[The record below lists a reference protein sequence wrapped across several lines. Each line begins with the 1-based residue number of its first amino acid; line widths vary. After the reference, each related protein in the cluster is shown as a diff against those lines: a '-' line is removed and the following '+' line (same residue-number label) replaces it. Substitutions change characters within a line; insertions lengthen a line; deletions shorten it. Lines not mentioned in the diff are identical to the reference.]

1 MEMQIYKDEETKEE
15 DDLLQLMKIQMS
27 TEQEQIFMTS
37 HYLYLQYGSDNTK
50 FVVNFDEVWKNVD
63 FSRRDAA
70 KRLLEKHFVEH
81 IDYKKLALPKRRA
94 SLEEKAAPHLGG
106 AAFINENNG
115 NLAYHLGKASLEKKA
130 ALLLGKAAPQLG
142 KAAPQLGGASF
153 DKNIH
158 GGQNKET
165 ILLTVD
171 CFKNFC
177 MLAATPKAKEIRTY
191 YIKMENIMHEYY
203 KNFKFKNNELQTT
216 LQLSQSSLQL
226 SQSALQQSIKETA
239 IKRHEV
245 LIESNLNKW
254 VVYFCRIQL
263 REDGS
268 FILKIGETID
278 IKSRMDALR
287 CNFETNIILL
297 DVFICENSIKFEKSL
312 HNSNELVKYK
322 YNQLE
327 HKNKKLST
335 EAYHIPNQ
343 KEYEKILKFA
353 NNEMHKYNN
362 IELTKLRIEEKKI
375 DLFASKI
382 KLIETLIPLCK
393 NYDEIMSIL
402 HKLCDTSHKN
412 ELHIVSTHD
421 NVKEECYDIPCLD
434 NSPHKE
440 EEDCKSICKEE
451 EKEEDVTKEE
461 EDKIIPASSTG
472 PIVQIYHKS
481 DLTKVVHVYNSI
493 IEATRDFNYNNKSA
507 SFTAIKK
514 AYQYKTIYQD
524 YRWHF
529 IFNRQEIDLQQS
541 RNIGETM
548 ITQERNQGQI
558 AMLNIDKTKIIK
570 VFKLSK
576 DAAKEILQHPSAM
589 CSAIKHTSPLN
600 NHYWMHWENV
610 DVLLQDAFLQLN
622 ILPAKQENIRGIKI
636 KQLHPITNEIVKL
649 FVSYT
654 DIQKELKISV
664 KKIKELIESNEI
676 YKGKYKFKLT

>member
-1 MEMQIYKDEETKEE
+1 MQIYEEKETKEE
-15 DDLLQLMKIQMS
+15 DDLFQLMKIQMS

-63 FSRRDAA
+63 FTQKVNA
-70 KRLLEKHFVEH
+70 KRLLEKNFLEH
-81 IDYKKLALPKRRA
+81 IDYKIVFFSK
-94 SLEEKAAPHLGG
+94 EELLHKQA
-106 AAFINENNG
+106 NG
-115 NLAYHLGKASLEKKA
+115 R
-130 ALLLGKAAPQLG
+130 P
-142 KAAPQLGGASF
+142 
-153 DKNIH
+153 
-158 GGQNKET
+158 KET

-203 KNFKFKNNELQTT
+203 KNFKSKNNELQTT
-216 LQLSQSSLQL
+216 LQLSQNSFQQSQSSLQLSQSSLQL

-278 IKSRMDALR
+278 IKNRMDALK

-297 DVFICENSIKFEKSL
+297 DVFRCENSIKFEKSL
-312 HNSNELVKYK
+312 HNSNELTKYK

-343 KEYEKILKFA
+343 KEYEKIVKFA
-353 NNEMHKYNN
+353 NTEMHKYNN
-362 IELTKLRIEEKKI
+362 IELTKLRIEEKKM
-375 DLFASKI
+375 DLVASF
-382 KLIETLIPLCK
+382 IPFCK
-393 NYDEIMSIL
+393 SYDELMNIL
-402 HKLCDTSHKN
+402 NKITSPIHFEIELKEKIIKEIENTETIEVVEVDEN
-412 ELHIVSTHD
+412 EEIEY
-421 NVKEECYDIPCLD
+421 KEEIECIS
-434 NSPHKE
+434 NSKE
-440 EEDCKSICKEE
+440 EHECISNCKEE
-451 EKEEDVTKEE
+451 NIMV
-461 EDKIIPASSTG
+461 PNSSTG

-493 IEATRDFNYNNKSA
+493 IEATRDFNYNNKVA
-507 SFTAIKK
+507 SFTSIKK
-514 AYQYKTIYQD
+514 AHQYKTIYQD
-524 YRWHF
+524 HRWYF
-529 IFNRQEIDLQQS
+529 ISNRQEPNLQQS

-548 ITQERNQGQI
+548 VTQERNQGQI

-589 CSAIKHTSPLN
+589 SSAIKHLSPLN

-610 DVLLQDAFLQLN
+610 DVLLQDEFLKLN
-622 ILPAKQENIRGIKI
+622 LPPTKQPNIRGIQI
-636 KQLHPITNEIVKL
+636 KQIHPITNEIVKL

-676 YKGKYKFKLT
+676 YKGKYKFKLV

>member
-1 MEMQIYKDEETKEE
+1 
-15 DDLLQLMKIQMS
+15 
-27 TEQEQIFMTS
+27 
-37 HYLYLQYGSDNTK
+37 
-50 FVVNFDEVWKNVD
+50 
-63 FSRRDAA
+63 
-70 KRLLEKHFVEH
+70 
-81 IDYKKLALPKRRA
+81 
-94 SLEEKAAPHLGG
+94 
-106 AAFINENNG
+106 
-115 NLAYHLGKASLEKKA
+115 
-130 ALLLGKAAPQLG
+130 
-142 KAAPQLGGASF
+142 
-153 DKNIH
+153 
-158 GGQNKET
+158 
-165 ILLTVD
+165 
-171 CFKNFC
+171 
-177 MLAATPKAKEIRTY
+177 
-191 YIKMENIMHEYY
+191 MENIMHEYY

-216 LQLSQSSLQL
+216 LQLSQSSLQLSQTSLQHIQNSFQL

-278 IKSRMDALR
+278 IKSRMDALK

-297 DVFICENSIKFEKSL
+297 DVFRCENSIKFEKSL

-343 KEYEKILKFA
+343 KEYEKIVKFA

-362 IELTKLRIEEKKI
+362 IELTKLRIEEKKM
-375 DLFASKI
+375 DLVASFIPFCKSYDQLMNILNKI
-382 KLIETLIPLCK
+382 TSPIHFEIELKEKIIKEIENVETIEEIEV
-393 NYDEIMSIL
+393 DE
-402 HKLCDTSHKN
+402 
-412 ELHIVSTHD
+412 
-421 NVKEECYDIPCLD
+421 
-434 NSPHKE
+434 KE
-440 EEDCKSICKEE
+440 EEEECDSKSNCKEE
-451 EKEEDVTKEE
+451 ETKEE
-461 EDKIIPASSTG
+461 NIMVPNSSTG

-493 IEATRDFNYNNKSA
+493 IEATRDFNYNNKVA
-507 SFTAIKK
+507 SFTSIKK
-514 AYQYKTIYQD
+514 AHQYKTIYQD
-524 YRWHF
+524 HRWHF
-529 IFNRQEIDLQQS
+529 ISNRQEPNLQQS

-548 ITQERNQGQI
+548 VTQERNQGQI

-589 CSAIKHTSPLN
+589 CTAIKHSSPLN
-600 NHYWMHWENV
+600 NHYWIHWENV
-610 DVLLQDAFLQLN
+610 DVLLQDDFLKLN
-622 ILPAKQENIRGIKI
+622 LPPTKQPNIRGIQI
-636 KQLHPITNEIVKL
+636 KQIHPITNEIVKL

-676 YKGKYKFKLT
+676 YKGKYKFKLV

>member
-1 MEMQIYKDEETKEE
+1 MQIYEEKEE

-63 FSRRDAA
+63 FTQKVSA

-81 IDYKKLALPKRRA
+81 TDYKIGALLLGRA
-94 SLEEKAAPHLGG
+94 SLEEKAAPQLGG
-106 AAFINENNG
+106 AAFINENN
-115 NLAYHLGKASLEKKA
+115 EKA
-130 ALLLGKAAPQLG
+130 ALLLGGASLEEKAALPKS
-142 KAAPQLGGASF
+142 KAAFTIKKNLGGS
-153 DKNIH
+153 
-158 GGQNKET
+158 GQNKEL

-216 LQLSQSSLQL
+216 LQLSQNSFQLSQSSLQL

-278 IKSRMDALR
+278 IKSRMDALK

-297 DVFICENSIKFEKSL
+297 DVFRCENSIKFEKSL
-312 HNSNELVKYK
+312 HNSNELTKYK

-343 KEYEKILKFA
+343 KEYEKIVKFA

-362 IELTKLRIEEKKI
+362 IELTKLRIEEKKM
-375 DLFASKI
+375 DLVASF
-382 KLIETLIPLCK
+382 IPFCK
-393 NYDEIMSIL
+393 SYDELMNIL
-402 HKLCDTSHKN
+402 NKITSPIHFEI
-412 ELHIVSTHD
+412 ELKEKIIKEIE
-421 NVKEECYDIPCLD
+421 NVETIEVVEC
-434 NSPHKE
+434 NSN
-440 EEDCKSICKEE
+440 CIEE
-451 EKEEDVTKEE
+451 EKEEIECDHKRNCKEE
-461 EDKIIPASSTG
+461 PLEEEEKEEPKEENIIVPNSSTG

-493 IEATRDFNYNNKSA
+493 IEATRDFNYNNKVA
-507 SFTAIKK
+507 SFTSIKK
-514 AYQYKTIYQD
+514 AHQYKTIYQD
-524 YRWHF
+524 HRWHF
-529 IFNRQEIDLQQS
+529 ISNRQEPNLQQP
-541 RNIGETM
+541 RNIGET
-548 ITQERNQGQI
+548 IVTQERNQGQI

-589 CSAIKHTSPLN
+589 CTAIKHSSPLN

-610 DVLLQDAFLQLN
+610 DVLLQDEFLKIN
-622 ILPAKQENIRGIKI
+622 LPPTKQPNIRGIQI
-636 KQLHPITNEIVKL
+636 KQIHPITNEIVKL

-676 YKGKYKFKLT
+676 YKGKYKFKLV

>member
-1 MEMQIYKDEETKEE
+1 MQIYEEKEE
-15 DDLLQLMKIQMS
+15 DDLFQLMKIQMS

-63 FSRRDAA
+63 FTQKVNA
-70 KRLLEKHFVEH
+70 KRLLEKNFLEH
-81 IDYKKLALPKRRA
+81 IDYKIVFFSK
-94 SLEEKAAPHLGG
+94 EELLHKQA
-106 AAFINENNG
+106 NG
-115 NLAYHLGKASLEKKA
+115 R
-130 ALLLGKAAPQLG
+130 P
-142 KAAPQLGGASF
+142 
-153 DKNIH
+153 
-158 GGQNKET
+158 KET

-203 KNFKFKNNELQTT
+203 KNFKFKNNELQTSLQLSQNSFQQSQSS

-278 IKSRMDALR
+278 IKNRMDALR

-297 DVFICENSIKFEKSL
+297 DVFRCENSIKFEKSL
-312 HNSNELVKYK
+312 HNSNELTKYK

-343 KEYEKILKFA
+343 KEYEKIVKFA
-353 NNEMHKYNN
+353 NTEMHKYNN
-362 IELTKLRIEEKKI
+362 IELTKLRIEEKKM
-375 DLFASKI
+375 DLVASF
-382 KLIETLIPLCK
+382 IPFCK
-393 NYDEIMSIL
+393 SYDELMNIL
-402 HKLCDTSHKN
+402 NKITSPIHFEIELKEKIIKEIENTETIEVVEVDEN
-412 ELHIVSTHD
+412 EEIEY
-421 NVKEECYDIPCLD
+421 KEEIECIS
-434 NSPHKE
+434 NSKE
-440 EEDCKSICKEE
+440 EHECISNCKEE
-451 EKEEDVTKEE
+451 NIMV
-461 EDKIIPASSTG
+461 PNSSTG
-472 PIVQIYHKS
+472 PIVQIYHKN

-507 SFTAIKK
+507 SFTSIKK
-514 AYQYKTIYQD
+514 AHQYKTIYQD
-524 YRWHF
+524 HRWHF
-529 IFNRQEIDLQQS
+529 ISNRQEPNLQQP

-548 ITQERNQGQI
+548 VTQERNQGQI

-589 CSAIKHTSPLN
+589 SSAIKHLSPLN

-610 DVLLQDAFLQLN
+610 DVLLQDEFLKIN
-622 ILPAKQENIRGIKI
+622 LPPTKQPNIRGIQI
-636 KQLHPITNEIVKL
+636 KQIHPITNEIVKL

-676 YKGKYKFKLT
+676 YKGKYKFKPV

>member
-1 MEMQIYKDEETKEE
+1 MQIYEEKEE

-37 HYLYLQYGSDNTK
+37 HYLYLQYGTDNTK

-63 FSRRDAA
+63 FSRRDNA
-70 KRLLEKHFVEH
+70 KRILDKNFIEH
-81 IDYKKLALPKRRA
+81 IDYKKLAPQLGGA

-106 AAFINENNG
+106 AAFINKECENN
-115 NLAYHLGKASLEKKA
+115 EKA

-142 KAAPQLGGASF
+142 GAAFTTKKNLGGS
-153 DKNIH
+153 
-158 GGQNKET
+158 GQNKEN

-203 KNFKFKNNELQTT
+203 KNFKSKNNELQTT
-216 LQLSQSSLQL
+216 LQLSQNSFQQSQSSLQL

-278 IKSRMDALR
+278 IKNRMDALK

-297 DVFICENSIKFEKSL
+297 DVFRCENSIKFEKSL
-312 HNSNELVKYK
+312 HNSNELTKYK

-343 KEYEKILKFA
+343 KEYEKIVKFA
-353 NNEMHKYNN
+353 NTEMHKYNN
-362 IELTKLRIEEKKI
+362 IELTKLRIEEKKM
-375 DLFASKI
+375 DLVASFIPFCKSYDELMNILNKI
-382 KLIETLIPLCK
+382 TSPIHFEIELKEKIIKEIENIETIEEIEV
-393 NYDEIMSIL
+393 DE
-402 HKLCDTSHKN
+402 
-412 ELHIVSTHD
+412 
-421 NVKEECYDIPCLD
+421 KEEIECDRKR
-434 NSPHKE
+434 N
-440 EEDCKSICKEE
+440 CKEE
-451 EKEEDVTKEE
+451 EIKKEIKEKLEE
-461 EDKIIPASSTG
+461 EVPNSSTG

-493 IEATRDFNYNNKSA
+493 IEATRDFNYNNKVA
-507 SFTAIKK
+507 SFTSIKK
-514 AYQYKTIYQD
+514 AHQYKTIYQD
-524 YRWHF
+524 HRWHF
-529 IFNRQEIDLQQS
+529 ISNRQEPNLQQP

-548 ITQERNQGQI
+548 VTQERNQGQI

-589 CSAIKHTSPLN
+589 CTAIKHSSPLN
-600 NHYWMHWENV
+600 NHYWIHWENV
-610 DVLLQDAFLQLN
+610 DVLLQDEFLKLN
-622 ILPAKQENIRGIKI
+622 LPPTKQPNIRGIQI
-636 KQLHPITNEIVKL
+636 KQIHPITNEIVKL

-676 YKGKYKFKLT
+676 YKGKYKFKLV

>member
-15 DDLLQLMKIQMS
+15 DDLFQLMKIQMS

-70 KRLLEKHFVEH
+70 KRILIKHFVEH
-81 IDYKKLALPKRRA
+81 IDYMIGAPQLGGA
-94 SLEEKAAPHLGG
+94 SLEEKAAPQLGG
-106 AAFINENNG
+106 AAFINETNG
-115 NLAYHLGKASLEKKA
+115 NLAYHLGGAAFTTKKN
-130 ALLLGKAAPQLG
+130 
-142 KAAPQLGGASF
+142 LGGS
-153 DKNIH
+153 
-158 GGQNKET
+158 GQNKEL

-203 KNFKFKNNELQTT
+203 KNFKSKNNELQTT
-216 LQLSQSSLQL
+216 LQLSQNSFQLSQTSLQLSQSSLQL

-268 FILKIGETID
+268 IILKIGETID
-278 IKSRMDALR
+278 IKNRMDALK

-297 DVFICENSIKFEKSL
+297 DVFRCENSIKFEKSL
-312 HNSNELVKYK
+312 HNSNELTKYK

-343 KEYEKILKFA
+343 KEYEKIVKFA
-353 NNEMHKYNN
+353 NTEMHKYNN
-362 IELTKLRIEEKKI
+362 IELTKLRIEEKKM
-375 DLFASKI
+375 DLVASF
-382 KLIETLIPLCK
+382 IPFCK
-393 NYDEIMSIL
+393 SYDELMNIL
-402 HKLCDTSHKN
+402 NKITSPIHFEIELKEKIIKEIENTETIEVVEVDEN
-412 ELHIVSTHD
+412 EEI
-421 NVKEECYDIPCLD
+421 E
-434 NSPHKE
+434 
-440 EEDCKSICKEE
+440 CKEE
-451 EKEEDVTKEE
+451 HECISNCKEENIMV
-461 EDKIIPASSTG
+461 PNSSTG

-493 IEATRDFNYNNKSA
+493 IEATRDFNYNNKVA
-507 SFTAIKK
+507 SFTSIKK

-524 YRWHF
+524 HRWHF
-529 IFNRQEIDLQQS
+529 ISNRQELNLQQP

-548 ITQERNQGQI
+548 VTQERNQGQI

-589 CSAIKHTSPLN
+589 CTAIKHSSPLN
-600 NHYWMHWENV
+600 NHYWIHWENV
-610 DVLLQDAFLQLN
+610 DVLLQDEFLKIN
-622 ILPAKQENIRGIKI
+622 LPPTKQPNIRGIQI
-636 KQLHPITNEIVKL
+636 KQIHPITNEIVKL

-676 YKGKYKFKLT
+676 YKGKYKFKLV

>member
-1 MEMQIYKDEETKEE
+1 MEMQIYEEKEE

-63 FSRRDAA
+63 FSRRDNA
-70 KRLLEKHFVEH
+70 KRILDKNFIEH
-81 IDYKKLALPKRRA
+81 IDYKKLAPQLGGA

-106 AAFINENNG
+106 AAFINKECENN
-115 NLAYHLGKASLEKKA
+115 EKA
-130 ALLLGKAAPQLG
+130 ALLLGKT
-142 KAAPQLGGASF
+142 APQLGGAAF
-153 DKNIH
+153 TTKKNL
-158 GGQNKET
+158 GGSGQNKEN

-203 KNFKFKNNELQTT
+203 KNFKSKNNELQTT
-216 LQLSQSSLQL
+216 LQLSQNSFQL

-278 IKSRMDALR
+278 IKSRMDALK

-297 DVFICENSIKFEKSL
+297 DVFRCENSIKFEKSL
-312 HNSNELVKYK
+312 HNSNELTKYK

-343 KEYEKILKFA
+343 KEYEKIVKFA
-353 NNEMHKYNN
+353 NTEMHKYNN
-362 IELTKLRIEEKKI
+362 IELTKLRIEEKKM
-375 DLFASKI
+375 DLVSSF
-382 KLIETLIPLCK
+382 IPFCK
-393 NYDEIMSIL
+393 SYDELMNIL
-402 HKLCDTSHKN
+402 NKITSPIHFEI
-412 ELHIVSTHD
+412 ELKEKIIKEIE
-421 NVKEECYDIPCLD
+421 NKEEVVE
-434 NSPHKE
+434 KE
-440 EEDCKSICKEE
+440 EECDSKRNCKEE
-451 EKEEDVTKEE
+451 EECISNSKEEHECISNCKEEDIMV
-461 EDKIIPASSTG
+461 PNSSTG
-472 PIVQIYHKS
+472 PIVQIYHKN

-493 IEATRDFNYNNKSA
+493 IEATRDFNYNNKVA
-507 SFTAIKK
+507 SFTSIKK
-514 AYQYKTIYQD
+514 AHQYKTIYQD
-524 YRWHF
+524 HRWHF
-529 IFNRQEIDLQQS
+529 ISNRQEPNLQQPQ
-541 RNIGETM
+541 NIGETM
-548 ITQERNQGQI
+548 VTQERNQGQI

-589 CSAIKHTSPLN
+589 CTAIKHSSPLN
-600 NHYWMHWENV
+600 NHYWIHWENV
-610 DVLLQDAFLQLN
+610 DVLLQDEFLKLN
-622 ILPAKQENIRGIKI
+622 LPPTKQPNIRGIQI
-636 KQLHPITNEIVKL
+636 KQIHPITNEIVKI

-676 YKGKYKFKLT
+676 YKGKYKFKPVNI

>member
-1 MEMQIYKDEETKEE
+1 MEMQIYKEKEE
-15 DDLLQLMKIQMS
+15 DDLLQLMKAQMS

-37 HYLYLQYGSDNTK
+37 HYLYLQYGTDNTK

-70 KRLLEKHFVEH
+70 KRILIKHFVEH
-81 IDYKKLALPKRRA
+81 IDYMIGAPPNCGAPK
-94 SLEEKAAPHLGG
+94 EKDLG
-106 AAFINENNG
+106 
-115 NLAYHLGKASLEKKA
+115 
-130 ALLLGKAAPQLG
+130 
-142 KAAPQLGGASF
+142 
-153 DKNIH
+153 
-158 GGQNKET
+158 GGQNKEL

-203 KNFKFKNNELQTT
+203 KNFKFKNNELQTSLQLSQNSFQQSQSS

-278 IKSRMDALR
+278 IKSRMDALK

-297 DVFICENSIKFEKSL
+297 DVFRCENSIKFEKSL
-312 HNSNELVKYK
+312 HNSNELTKYK

-335 EAYHIPNQ
+335 EAYHIPSQ
-343 KEYEKILKFA
+343 KEYEKIVKFA

-362 IELTKLRIEEKKI
+362 IELTKLRIEEKKM
-375 DLFASKI
+375 DLIASF
-382 KLIETLIPLCK
+382 IPFCK
-393 NYDEIMSIL
+393 SYDELMNIL
-402 HKLCDTSHKN
+402 NKITSPIHFEI
-412 ELHIVSTHD
+412 ELKEKIIKEIE
-421 NVKEECYDIPCLD
+421 NVKIIEVVEVDEKEEIECKEEHECISNCIEE
-434 NSPHKE
+434 KE
-440 EEDCKSICKEE
+440 EEELECKEEKEEE
-451 EKEEDVTKEE
+451 EKEEEE
-461 EDKIIPASSTG
+461 NDIMVPTSSTG

-493 IEATRDFNYNNKSA
+493 IEATRDFNYNNKVA

-514 AYQYKTIYQD
+514 AHQYKTIYQD

-529 IFNRQEIDLQQS
+529 ISNRQESNLQQP

-589 CSAIKHTSPLN
+589 CSAIKHSSPLN
-600 NHYWMHWENV
+600 NHYWLHWENV

-622 ILPAKQENIRGIKI
+622 ILPDKQPNIRGIQI
-636 KQLHPITNEIVKL
+636 KQIHPITNEIVKL
-649 FVSYT
+649 FVSYS

-664 KKIKELIESNEI
+664 KKIKELIVSNEI
-676 YKGKYKFKLT
+676 YKGKYKFKLL

>member
-1 MEMQIYKDEETKEE
+1 MQIYKDEETKEE
-15 DDLLQLMKIQMS
+15 DDLFQLMKIQMS

-37 HYLYLQYGSDNTK
+37 HYLYLQYGTDNTK

-63 FSRRDAA
+63 FSRRDNA
-70 KRLLEKHFVEH
+70 KRILDKNFIEH
-81 IDYKKLALPKRRA
+81 IDYKKLAPQLGGA

-106 AAFINENNG
+106 ASFINENNG
-115 NLAYHLGKASLEKKA
+115 NLAYHLGKASLEEKA
-130 ALLLGKAAPQLG
+130 AYHLGKAALPKS
-142 KAAPQLGGASF
+142 KAAFTTKKNLGGS
-153 DKNIH
+153 
-158 GGQNKET
+158 GQNKEL

-203 KNFKFKNNELQTT
+203 KNFKSKNNELQTT
-216 LQLSQSSLQL
+216 LQLSQNSFQLSQTSLQLSQSSLQL

-268 FILKIGETID
+268 IILKIGETID
-278 IKSRMDALR
+278 IKNRMDALK

-297 DVFICENSIKFEKSL
+297 DVFRCENSIKFEKSL
-312 HNSNELVKYK
+312 HNSNELTKYK

-343 KEYEKILKFA
+343 KEYEKIVKFA
-353 NNEMHKYNN
+353 NTEMHKYNN
-362 IELTKLRIEEKKI
+362 IELTKLRIEEKKM
-375 DLFASKI
+375 DLVASFIPFCKSYDELMNILNKI
-382 KLIETLIPLCK
+382 TSPIHFEIELKEKIIKEIENIETIEEIEV
-393 NYDEIMSIL
+393 DE
-402 HKLCDTSHKN
+402 
-412 ELHIVSTHD
+412 
-421 NVKEECYDIPCLD
+421 
-434 NSPHKE
+434 KE
-440 EEDCKSICKEE
+440 EECDSKRNCKEE
-451 EKEEDVTKEE
+451 EIKKEIKEKLEE
-461 EDKIIPASSTG
+461 EVPNSSTG

-493 IEATRDFNYNNKSA
+493 IEATRDFNYNNKVA
-507 SFTAIKK
+507 SFTSIKK
-514 AYQYKTIYQD
+514 AHQYKTIYQD
-524 YRWHF
+524 HRWHF
-529 IFNRQEIDLQQS
+529 ISNRQELNLHQS

-548 ITQERNQGQI
+548 VTQERNQGQI

-589 CSAIKHTSPLN
+589 SSAIKHSSPLN
-600 NHYWMHWENV
+600 NHYWIHWENV
-610 DVLLQDAFLQLN
+610 DVLLQDDFLKLN
-622 ILPAKQENIRGIKI
+622 LPPTKQPNIRGIQI
-636 KQLHPITNEIVKL
+636 KQIHPITNEIVKL

-676 YKGKYKFKLT
+676 YKGKYKFKLV

>member
-1 MEMQIYKDEETKEE
+1 MQIYEEKEE

-37 HYLYLQYGSDNTK
+37 HYLYLQYGTDNTK

-63 FSRRDAA
+63 FTQKVNA
-70 KRLLEKHFVEH
+70 KRLLEKNFLEH
-81 IDYKKLALPKRRA
+81 IDYKIVFFSK
-94 SLEEKAAPHLGG
+94 EELLHKQA
-106 AAFINENNG
+106 NG
-115 NLAYHLGKASLEKKA
+115 R
-130 ALLLGKAAPQLG
+130 P
-142 KAAPQLGGASF
+142 
-153 DKNIH
+153 
-158 GGQNKET
+158 KET

-203 KNFKFKNNELQTT
+203 KNFKYKNNELQTT
-216 LQLSQSSLQL
+216 LQQSQNSFQQSQTSLQL
-226 SQSALQQSIKETA
+226 IQNSFQMSQSALQQSIKETA

-278 IKSRMDALR
+278 IKNRMDALR

-297 DVFICENSIKFEKSL
+297 DVFRCENSIKFEKSL
-312 HNSNELVKYK
+312 HNSNELTKYK

-335 EAYHIPNQ
+335 EAYHIPTQ
-343 KEYEKILKFA
+343 KEYEKIVKFA

-362 IELTKLRIEEKKI
+362 IELTKLRIEEKKM
-375 DLFASKI
+375 DLVASF
-382 KLIETLIPLCK
+382 IPFCK
-393 NYDEIMSIL
+393 SYDELMNIL
-402 HKLCDTSHKN
+402 NKITSPIHFEI
-412 ELHIVSTHD
+412 ELKEKIIKEIE
-421 NVKEECYDIPCLD
+421 NVETIEVVEVD
-434 NSPHKE
+434 E
-440 EEDCKSICKEE
+440 EEEHECKEE
-451 EKEEDVTKEE
+451 HECISNSKEEIECDRKRNCKEE
-461 EDKIIPASSTG
+461 NDKIIPANSTG

-493 IEATRDFNYNNKSA
+493 IEATRDFNYNNTSA
-507 SFTAIKK
+507 SFTSIKK
-514 AYQYKTIYQD
+514 AHQYKTIYQD
-524 YRWHF
+524 HRWHF
-529 IFNRQEIDLQQS
+529 ISNRQEPNLQQS

-548 ITQERNQGQI
+548 VTQERNQGQI

-576 DAAKEILQHPSAM
+576 DAAKEISQHPSAM
-589 CSAIKHTSPLN
+589 CTAIKHSSPLS
-600 NHYWMHWENV
+600 NHYWIHWENV
-610 DVLLQDAFLQLN
+610 DVLLQDDFLKLN
-622 ILPAKQENIRGIKI
+622 PPPTKQPNIRGIQI
-636 KQLHPITNEIVKL
+636 KQIHPITNEIVKL

-676 YKGKYKFKLT
+676 YKGKYKFKLV

>member
-1 MEMQIYKDEETKEE
+1 MQIYKDEETKEE

-81 IDYKKLALPKRRA
+81 IDYKKLAPQLGGA
-94 SLEEKAAPHLGG
+94 SLEEKAAPQLGG
-106 AAFINENNG
+106 AAFINENN
-115 NLAYHLGKASLEKKA
+115 EKA
-130 ALLLGKAAPQLG
+130 ALLLGGASLEEKAALPKS
-142 KAAPQLGGASF
+142 KAAFTIKKNLGGS
-153 DKNIH
+153 
-158 GGQNKET
+158 GQNKEL

-203 KNFKFKNNELQTT
+203 KNFKSKNNELQSS
-216 LQLSQSSLQL
+216 LQLSQNSFQLSQTSLQL
-226 SQSALQQSIKETA
+226 IQNSFQMSQSALQQSIKETA

-278 IKSRMDALR
+278 IKSRMDALK

-297 DVFICENSIKFEKSL
+297 DVFRCENSIKFEKSL
-312 HNSNELVKYK
+312 HNSNELTKYK

-343 KEYEKILKFA
+343 KEYEKIVKFA

-362 IELTKLRIEEKKI
+362 IELTKLRIEEKKM
-375 DLFASKI
+375 DLVASF
-382 KLIETLIPLCK
+382 IPFCK
-393 NYDEIMSIL
+393 SYDELMNIL
-402 HKLCDTSHKN
+402 NKITSPIHFEI
-412 ELHIVSTHD
+412 EL
-421 NVKEECYDIPCLD
+421 KEKIIKEIE
-434 NSPHKE
+434 NKE
-440 EEDCKSICKEE
+440 EEVVEKEE
-451 EKEEDVTKEE
+451 EPLEEEECDSNCIKEENDIMV
-461 EDKIIPASSTG
+461 PNSSTG

-493 IEATRDFNYNNKSA
+493 IEATRDFNYNNKVA
-507 SFTAIKK
+507 SFTSIKK
-514 AYQYKTIYQD
+514 AHQYKTIYHD
-524 YRWHF
+524 HRWHF
-529 IFNRQEIDLQQS
+529 ISNRQEPNLQQP

-548 ITQERNQGQI
+548 VTQERNQGQI

-589 CSAIKHTSPLN
+589 SSAIKHSSPLN
-600 NHYWMHWENV
+600 NHYWMQWENV
-610 DVLLQDAFLQLN
+610 DVLLQDEFLKIN
-622 ILPAKQENIRGIKI
+622 LPPTKQPNIRGIQI
-636 KQLHPITNEIVKL
+636 KQIHPITNEIVKL

-676 YKGKYKFKLT
+676 YKGKYKFKLV

>member
-1 MEMQIYKDEETKEE
+1 
-15 DDLLQLMKIQMS
+15 
-27 TEQEQIFMTS
+27 
-37 HYLYLQYGSDNTK
+37 
-50 FVVNFDEVWKNVD
+50 
-63 FSRRDAA
+63 
-70 KRLLEKHFVEH
+70 
-81 IDYKKLALPKRRA
+81 
-94 SLEEKAAPHLGG
+94 
-106 AAFINENNG
+106 
-115 NLAYHLGKASLEKKA
+115 
-130 ALLLGKAAPQLG
+130 
-142 KAAPQLGGASF
+142 
-153 DKNIH
+153 
-158 GGQNKET
+158 
-165 ILLTVD
+165 
-171 CFKNFC
+171 
-177 MLAATPKAKEIRTY
+177 
-191 YIKMENIMHEYY
+191 
-203 KNFKFKNNELQTT
+203 
-216 LQLSQSSLQL
+216 
-226 SQSALQQSIKETA
+226 
-239 IKRHEV
+239 
-245 LIESNLNKW
+245 
-254 VVYFCRIQL
+254 
-263 REDGS
+263 
-268 FILKIGETID
+268 
-278 IKSRMDALR
+278 
-287 CNFETNIILL
+287 
-297 DVFICENSIKFEKSL
+297 
-312 HNSNELVKYK
+312 
-322 YNQLE
+322 
-327 HKNKKLST
+327 
-335 EAYHIPNQ
+335 
-343 KEYEKILKFA
+343 
-353 NNEMHKYNN
+353 
-362 IELTKLRIEEKKI
+362 
-375 DLFASKI
+375 
-382 KLIETLIPLCK
+382 
-393 NYDEIMSIL
+393 MSIL

-434 NSPHKE
+434 NSQHKE

-451 EKEEDVTKEE
+451 EKEDEKEDEECKSTFKE

>member
-1 MEMQIYKDEETKEE
+1 MQIYEEKEE
-15 DDLLQLMKIQMS
+15 DDLFQLMKIQMS

-63 FSRRDAA
+63 FTQKINA

-81 IDYKKLALPKRRA
+81 IDYKKLALLLGRA

-106 AAFINENNG
+106 A
-115 NLAYHLGKASLEKKA
+115 
-130 ALLLGKAAPQLG
+130 
-142 KAAPQLGGASF
+142 SF
-153 DKNIH
+153 DKKIH
-158 GGQNKET
+158 GGQNKEN

-226 SQSALQQSIKETA
+226 SQTSLQHIQNSFQLSQSALQQSIKETA

-278 IKSRMDALR
+278 IKSRMDALK

-297 DVFICENSIKFEKSL
+297 DVFRCENSIKFEKSL

-343 KEYEKILKFA
+343 KC
-353 NNEMHKYNN
+353 
-362 IELTKLRIEEKKI
+362 RI
-375 DLFASKI
+375 
-382 KLIETLIPLCK
+382 
-393 NYDEIMSIL
+393 
-402 HKLCDTSHKN
+402 
-412 ELHIVSTHD
+412 
-421 NVKEECYDIPCLD
+421 
-434 NSPHKE
+434 
-440 EEDCKSICKEE
+440 
-451 EKEEDVTKEE
+451 
-461 EDKIIPASSTG
+461 
-472 PIVQIYHKS
+472 
-481 DLTKVVHVYNSI
+481 
-493 IEATRDFNYNNKSA
+493 
-507 SFTAIKK
+507 
-514 AYQYKTIYQD
+514 
-524 YRWHF
+524 
-529 IFNRQEIDLQQS
+529 
-541 RNIGETM
+541 
-548 ITQERNQGQI
+548 
-558 AMLNIDKTKIIK
+558 
-570 VFKLSK
+570 
-576 DAAKEILQHPSAM
+576 
-589 CSAIKHTSPLN
+589 
-600 NHYWMHWENV
+600 
-610 DVLLQDAFLQLN
+610 
-622 ILPAKQENIRGIKI
+622 
-636 KQLHPITNEIVKL
+636 
-649 FVSYT
+649 
-654 DIQKELKISV
+654 
-664 KKIKELIESNEI
+664 
-676 YKGKYKFKLT
+676 

>member
-1 MEMQIYKDEETKEE
+1 MYYIMELQIYEEKEE
-15 DDLLQLMKIQMS
+15 DDLFQLMKIQMS

-70 KRLLEKHFVEH
+70 KRILVKHFVEH
-81 IDYKKLALPKRRA
+81 IDYMIGAPQLGGA
-94 SLEEKAAPHLGG
+94 SLEEKAAPQLGG
-106 AAFINENNG
+106 AAFINKTNS
-115 NLAYHLGKASLEKKA
+115 NLAYHLGGASLEEKA
-130 ALLLGKAAPQLG
+130 AYH
-142 KAAPQLGGASF
+142 LGGAAF
-153 DKNIH
+153 TTKKNL
-158 GGQNKET
+158 GGSGQNKET

-216 LQLSQSSLQL
+216 LQLSQNSFQQSQSSLQL

-254 VVYFCRIQL
+254 LVYFCRIQL

-278 IKSRMDALR
+278 IKSRMDALK

-297 DVFICENSIKFEKSL
+297 DVFRCENSIKFEKSL
-312 HNSNELVKYK
+312 HNSNELTKYK

-343 KEYEKILKFA
+343 KEYEKIVKFA

-362 IELTKLRIEEKKI
+362 IELTKLRIEEKKM
-375 DLFASKI
+375 DLVASF
-382 KLIETLIPLCK
+382 IPFCK
-393 NYDEIMSIL
+393 SYDELMNIL
-402 HKLCDTSHKN
+402 NKITSPIHFEI
-412 ELHIVSTHD
+412 ELKEKIIKEIE
-421 NVKEECYDIPCLD
+421 NVETIEVVEVDEKEEIECDR
-434 NSPHKE
+434 N
-440 EEDCKSICKEE
+440 CKEE
-451 EKEEDVTKEE
+451 ETKEE
-461 EDKIIPASSTG
+461 NIMVPNSSTG

-493 IEATRDFNYNNKSA
+493 IEATRDFNYNNKVA
-507 SFTAIKK
+507 SFTSIKK
-514 AYQYKTIYQD
+514 AHQYKTIYQD
-524 YRWHF
+524 HRWHF
-529 IFNRQEIDLQQS
+529 ISNRQEPNLQQP

-548 ITQERNQGQI
+548 VSQERNQGQI

-570 VFKLSK
+570 IFKLSK

-589 CSAIKHTSPLN
+589 SNAIKHSSPLN
-600 NHYWMHWENV
+600 NHYWIHWENV
-610 DVLLQDAFLQLN
+610 DVLLQDDFLKIN
-622 ILPAKQENIRGIKI
+622 PPPTKQPNIRGIQI
-636 KQLHPITNEIVKL
+636 KQIHPITNEIVKL

-676 YKGKYKFKLT
+676 YKGKYKFKLV